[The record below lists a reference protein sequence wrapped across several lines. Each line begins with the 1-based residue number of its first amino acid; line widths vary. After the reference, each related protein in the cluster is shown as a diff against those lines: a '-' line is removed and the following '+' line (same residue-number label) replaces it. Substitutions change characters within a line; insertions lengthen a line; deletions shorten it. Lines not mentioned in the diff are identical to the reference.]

1 MLMPAMVRRLI
12 FYCGGGAS
20 TFFCVGVHFQR
31 DKDLRLK
38 KINSDMR
45 YTILLSLMIF
55 VACNNNERKRTTAVV
70 DTLKTIPET
79 IQVPITTKPEA
90 LLLKTYS
97 NKRFKDVTVQRI
109 GQDTFL
115 VRGEGQIFEANF
127 SWSVEDGHYELK
139 KGFQM
144 TDAGAPEWGK
154 FEFTINVDKK
164 RENSTLTLFLFE
176 SSPKDGS
183 RQYELPITLY

>member
-1 MLMPAMVRRLI
+1 
-12 FYCGGGAS
+12 
-20 TFFCVGVHFQR
+20 
-31 DKDLRLK
+31 
-38 KINSDMR
+38 MR
-45 YTILLSLMIF
+45 YTILLSLIIL
-55 VACNNNERKRTTAVV
+55 VACNDNEHRRITTKV

-79 IQVPITTKPEA
+79 LQVSNEAQPETP
-90 LLLKTYS
+90 LPKTYS
-97 NKRFKDVTVQRI
+97 NKRFKDVTVERI

-115 VRGEGQIFEANF
+115 VRGQGQIFEANF
-127 SWSVEDGHYELK
+127 SWIVEDGHDELK

-154 FEFTINVDKK
+154 FEFAINVHKK
-164 RENSTLTLFLFE
+164 RENSTLTLILFE